1 MFESIDQLAPSA
13 AIDPAAAPRDLGGL
27 LGLLGQREV
36 AFPLSELRVRA
47 SLAGNCCRTIV
58 EQVFQNPY
66 AEGLEA
72 VHIFPLPPDGAVTE
86 LELRA
91 GDVIVRG
98 ECRERQAA
106 EQAFDQA
113 RRDGRRAA
121 LLTAERA
128 DVHTVRVTNI
138 PPGTSVRVRLVIVER
153 LEEADGAFLWRFP
166 TVIAPRYLPGASE
179 TGHAGPGVLP
189 DTDRVPDASRLQP
202 PLRLSGGVRFDLEAE
217 IAGPLASLESSLH
230 AVRATLGETVRV
242 APSGRATLNRDFVVR
257 FVPAVPEDASAP
269 VPGAASGDRG
279 RAPVVGYTDGA
290 FTLAIVHPPAD
301 LGHAEAVRVPRDLV
315 LVVDISGSMSGE
327 KLDAAKQAVR
337 AVLHGLDRGDRFRL
351 IAFESDVHPH
361 TPRLV
366 EFDQRS
372 LEEADLWASSLRSM
386 GGTEM
391 APALAEAFSGDTP
404 SGRLRT
410 VVFITDG
417 QAWNEPELAA
427 LVARA
432 RRGALLFT
440 VGIDTAVNQSLL
452 SRLARVGG
460 GTCELVAPQGD
471 IEEAIVRLEAR
482 IGSPVA
488 TALVPRTLERARPE
502 PLAVFSGR
510 SVPVLLRGAADSV
523 IFDARDPSG
532 RPIELAMGECRRMAF
547 PLGAL
552 WARERVAWVEDRLVM
567 EPGREAELR
576 AEILAVA
583 LEHKIASRFTAF
595 VAVEERVSHTGERV
609 TVVQPVELPQ
619 AWSQEF
625 LALPN
630 MAGPS
635 MAMASRVM
643 RSASRSQVAGL
654 WGRMRS
660 AIMPAGGDSA
670 GPFDAEGEAPEFD
683 VASLG
688 ASDTAE
694 HFERAPEDYS
704 PELPAVLEPLV
715 ETNRASSD
723 PRHEIE
729 TMLATTQD
737 ADGSFGG
744 RVDRTAAALVA
755 LVCLGH
761 TRRKGSRRRVVEKA
775 ARWLAQHESE
785 GHAHLALALLDRAEA
800 GGERPEAAEVMLL
813 VSSGPEGQAL
823 DRALRL

>member
-1 MFESIDQLAPSA
+1 MFESIDHVAPSA
-13 AIDPAAAPRDLGGL
+13 SIDPADAPRDLGGL
-27 LGLLGQREV
+27 LGLLGEREV
-36 AFPLSELRVRA
+36 AFPLRQLRVRA

-58 EQVFQNPY
+58 EQVFDNPY

-91 GDVIVRG
+91 GDVVVRG
-98 ECRERQAA
+98 ECRERKAA

-113 RRDGRRAA
+113 RREGRRAA
-121 LLTAERA
+121 LLTADRA

-138 PPGTSVRVRLVIVER
+138 PPGTSVSVRLVIIER

-179 TGHAGPGVLP
+179 IGHAGEGVLP

-202 PLRLSGGVRFDLEAE
+202 PLRLSGGVAFDLEAE

-230 AVRATLGETVRV
+230 AVRATLGDSVRV
-242 APSGRATLNRDFVVR
+242 APSGRATLNRDFVLRV
-257 FVPAVPEDASAP
+257 VPAAP
-269 VPGAASGDRG
+269 DNAAVR
-279 RAPVVGYTDGA
+279 GYTDGA
-290 FTLAIVHPPAD
+290 YTLAVVHPLA
-301 LGHAEAVRVPRDLV
+301 AVEAARIPRDVV
-315 LVVDISGSMSGE
+315 LVVDVSGSMEGP

-351 IAFESDVHPH
+351 IAFESAVHPH

-372 LEEADLWASSLRSM
+372 LSQADRWIAALHSM

-391 APALAEAFSGDTP
+391 VPALTEAFVGDTP
-404 SGRLRT
+404 PGRLRT

-427 LVARA
+427 LVARE

-440 VGIDTAVNQSLL
+440 VGIDTAVNESLL

-488 TALVPRTLERARPE
+488 TGLAPRSLDRARPE

-523 IFDARDPSG
+523 IFHARDASG
-532 RPIELAMGECRRMAF
+532 RPIELAMGECRRVAF

-552 WARERVAWVEDRLVM
+552 WARERVAWLEDCLVM
-567 EPGREAELR
+567 EPAREAELR
-576 AEILAVA
+576 AEVLAVA

-595 VAVEERVSHTGERV
+595 VAIEERVLHTGERV

-619 AWSQEF
+619 AWSEAF
-625 LALPN
+625 LGVGH
-630 MAGPS
+630 MAVP
-635 MAMASRVM
+635 MAMPSAAMPGHAVRMASAPPPQATGIWNRV
-643 RSASRSQVAGL
+643 RSAFTHAD
-654 WGRMRS
+654 
-660 AIMPAGGDSA
+660 GDSA
-670 GPFDAEGEAPEFD
+670 GPFEEESDLSALRTDSWAEPDATAGSGGVPDDHSAAPR
-683 VASLG
+683 L
-688 ASDTAE
+688 
-694 HFERAPEDYS
+694 
-704 PELPAVLEPLV
+704 AVR
-715 ETNRASSD
+715 RASPN
-723 PRHEIE
+723 PRREIE
-729 TMLATTQD
+729 TLLATTQD

-744 RVDRTAAALVA
+744 RADRTAAALVA

-761 TRRKGSRRRVVEKA
+761 TRKKGTRRRVVEKA
-775 ARWLAQHESE
+775 AGWLSKHQKDALAQ
-785 GHAHLALALLDRAEA
+785 LALSLLERVEA
-800 GGERPEAAEVMLL
+800 GGGRPEAGEVKPFLVGGAE
-813 VSSGPEGQAL
+813 GEAL
-823 DRALRL
+823 TKALRV